1 MATQLNLTTLTD
13 QHTYIQK
20 IKKALVQA
28 VGQEIP
34 IINVSKVKRTG
45 GVSASP
51 VEFIFAGGQSLLLFI
66 RAGADAFKAKLN
78 GKEIVLSGD
87 FSNDL
92 KMTFNNGVDG
102 VARLIRNGQKK
113 FEASRNREKV
123 KIPQGDNDGTKSQ
136 RAKAVTAQIAD
147 AKVAEKEIDQQIIDK
162 TAIRDDLIAKIEQ
175 AKQLQTTQLEA

>member
-1 MATQLNLTTLTD
+1 MATQLNLTTLNN
-13 QHTYIQK
+13 QHAYIQK
-20 IKKALVQA
+20 IKKALAQA

-34 IINVSKVKRTG
+34 IINVGKVKRTG

-51 VEFIFAGGQSLLLFI
+51 VEFIFAGGQALILFI
-66 RAGADAFKAKLN
+66 RAGADAFKATLN
-78 GKEIVLSGD
+78 GKEIVLPGD

-92 KMTFNNGVDG
+92 KMTFDNGVDG

-123 KIPQGDNDGTKSQ
+123 KIPQGNDSNVKPQ

-147 AKVAEKEIDQQIIDK
+147 AKVAEKELDQQIVDK
-162 TAIRDDLIAKIEQ
+162 TTTRDDLLAKIEQ
-175 AKQLQTTQLEA
+175 AKQLQTAQVEA